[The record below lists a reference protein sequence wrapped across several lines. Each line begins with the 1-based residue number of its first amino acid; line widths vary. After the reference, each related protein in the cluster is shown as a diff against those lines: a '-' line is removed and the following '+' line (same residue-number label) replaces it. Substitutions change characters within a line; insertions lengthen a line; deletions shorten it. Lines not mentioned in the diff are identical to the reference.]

1 MLIYHPIHDINHCIY
16 RMLLIT
22 ESSTNIEFGWDV
34 FRLTDFYILF
44 PAMLKTISPF
54 PAELRPFKKILKDM
68 PDAYELMPNS
78 KRVLFELEEI
88 QLTAMQNL
96 VAKGLI
102 DSGRFKGGVI
112 SRTGLAIPNKIVSAI
127 EEDQRTTQ
135 EWFRFAINELPLVDF
150 LGRKGL
156 KARSQL
162 MEFRYDG

>member
-1 MLIYHPIHDINHCIY
+1 
-16 RMLLIT
+16 MLLIT
-22 ESSTNIEFGWDV
+22 ESSANEKFGWDV

-54 PAELRPFKKILKDM
+54 PAELRPFKKILMDM
-68 PDAYELMPNS
+68 PDAYELIPNS

-96 VAKGLI
+96 IAKGLI
-102 DSGRFKGGVI
+102 DSERFKDGVV
-112 SRTGLAIPNKIVSAI
+112 SRTELKIPNKIVSTI
-127 EEDQRTTQ
+127 EADQKTKQ
-135 EWFRFAINELPLVDF
+135 EWFRFAVNELPLVEF

-162 MEFRYDG
+162 MEYRYDG

>member
-22 ESSTNIEFGWDV
+22 ESSTNVEFGWDL

-102 DSGRFKGGVI
+102 DSERFKDGVV
-112 SRTGLAIPNKIVSAI
+112 SRTELAIPNKIVSAI

>member
-1 MLIYHPIHDINHCIY
+1 
-16 RMLLIT
+16 MLLIT
-22 ESSTNIEFGWDV
+22 ESSTNEEFGWSV

-102 DSGRFKGGVI
+102 DSEGFKDGIV
-112 SRTGLAIPNKIVSAI
+112 SRTELKVPDKIISAI
-127 EEDQRTTQ
+127 EADQRTTQ
-135 EWFRFAINELPLVDF
+135 EWFRFAVNELPLVEF

-162 MEFRYDG
+162 MEYRYDG

>member
-1 MLIYHPIHDINHCIY
+1 
-16 RMLLIT
+16 MLLIT
-22 ESSTNIEFGWDV
+22 EASPNEEFGWDV

-54 PAELRPFKKILKDM
+54 PAELRPFKKILNDI

-102 DSGRFKGGVI
+102 DSERFKGGVV
-112 SRTGLAIPNKIVSAI
+112 SRTDLKIPNKIASAI
-127 EEDQRTTQ
+127 ESDQKTTQ
-135 EWFRFAINELPLVDF
+135 EWFRFAVKELPLVEF
-150 LGRKGL
+150 FGKKGL

-162 MEFRYDG
+162 MEYRYDG